1 MLKRRRYGGVIMAAT
16 SKPINKPLIIKKG
29 KSSQFIKELNKNQ
42 VSKEFL
48 KECKKAGKLFEN
60 SK

>member
-1 MLKRRRYGGVIMAAT
+1 MAAT